1 MIING
6 KEWQLVP
13 VDATKEMSDDD
24 RIWTNAMVLAERDK
38 EIDRLRSLVDGAM
51 DIVELWKAETQ
62 SQIKWRADWLAG
74 ARDAVGSRP

>member
-1 MIING
+1 
-6 KEWQLVP
+6 
-13 VDATKEMSDDD
+13 MSDADN

-51 DIVELWKAETQ
+51 DIVELWRAESP
-62 SQIKWRADWLAG
+62 SQIKWKTDWLAG